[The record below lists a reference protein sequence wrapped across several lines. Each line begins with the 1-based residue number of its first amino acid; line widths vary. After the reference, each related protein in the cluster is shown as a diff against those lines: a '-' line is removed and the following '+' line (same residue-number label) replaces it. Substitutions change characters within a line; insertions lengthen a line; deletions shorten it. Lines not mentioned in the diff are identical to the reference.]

1 MKREVLGIIYLGS
14 MFMETLVASV
24 ESHVGAP
31 PCHCPPPCNYAIG
44 IYGATLDAGVV
55 GALGSIDTIVRG

>member
-1 MKREVLGIIYLGS
+1 
-14 MFMETLVASV
+14 METLVASV